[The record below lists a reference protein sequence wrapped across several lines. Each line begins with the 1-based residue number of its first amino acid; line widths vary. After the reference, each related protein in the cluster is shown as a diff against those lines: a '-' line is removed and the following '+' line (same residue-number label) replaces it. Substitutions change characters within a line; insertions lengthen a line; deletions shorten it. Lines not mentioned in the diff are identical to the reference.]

1 MDEASYRLQQSP
13 KATALYLCFFYIKS
27 IEYPLQPTPG
37 KHHRMKV
44 AKLLK
49 AVADDEQC
57 TDTLN
62 ETTENVNVDGN
73 SPFDDVTNKRQKT
86 SPTKYCNTY

>member
-1 MDEASYRLQQSP
+1 ME
-13 KATALYLCFFYIKS
+13 
-27 IEYPLQPTPG
+27 
-37 KHHRMKV
+37 V

-86 SPTKYCNTY
+86 SPTNYCNTY